1 GLSVLLKRWYFGSD
15 WRTPPFRR
23 WARSSM
29 KLIYAMARMSGPKR
43 RVLMRFSNVGCSKS
57 LPIRNW
63 NAMAWSSFKGCMR
76 AYLAKHELE
85 ANPIEKNAF
94 DSLKT
99 FSVNSFVRKRDLAN
113 GYTPLQH
120 VLFRNR
126 TAE

>member
-1 GLSVLLKRWYFGSD
+1 
-15 WRTPPFRR
+15 
-23 WARSSM
+23 M

-43 RVLMRFSNVGCSKS
+43 WLLMRFSKVGCSKS

-85 ANPIEKNAF
+85 ANPMEKNAF

-99 FSVNSFVRKRDLAN
+99 FSVNSFVRKRDMAN
-113 GYTPLQH
+113 GYTPLQNI
-120 VLFRNR
+120 LFSKQDSRIAC
-126 TAE
+126 TAIQSLTKLCFVMEGDGWA